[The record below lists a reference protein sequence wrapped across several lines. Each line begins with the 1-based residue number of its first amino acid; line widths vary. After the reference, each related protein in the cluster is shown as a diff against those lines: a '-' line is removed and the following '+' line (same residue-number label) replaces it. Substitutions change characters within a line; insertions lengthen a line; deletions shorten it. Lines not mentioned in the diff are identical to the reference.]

1 MNCREVHNN
10 LGEAIDGGLPTQA
23 KTGFFEHLNLC
34 KPCRKDY
41 ELETITK
48 MAVQTKCPYT
58 STPPQIFHAIV
69 SALRGESRSSSSLFD
84 SVRERL
90 TARNLVPALAGAMAI
105 VAFLLFRP
113 APGIEAESDVHT
125 ASNDIIFQSLQN
137 FSKIRTGELKATTAA
152 NNAEEVHKFLGDN
165 GFNFAVVKHLDRCAS
180 YGALTSEYRGIQLA
194 HLVYNVDGEV
204 LYVYEVKK
212 RLALEG
218 SLLTVSPAA
227 KTALQKT
234 GWYTD
239 PRHPDCNVVVWI
251 VDETLCA
258 AVSSM
263 KKDRMLALLS
273 RN

>member
-1 MNCREVHNN
+1 MNCREVHNH

-48 MAVQTKCPYT
+48 TVVQKKCPYT

-69 SALRGESRSSSSLFD
+69 SALRGESRSTPSLFD

-105 VAFLLFRP
+105 VAFLLIRP
-113 APGIEAESDVHT
+113 SPNADGESDRHT

-137 FSKIRTGELKATTAA
+137 FSKVRTGELKATTAA
-152 NNAEEVHKFLGDN
+152 NNAEEVHKFLDDN

-180 YGALTSEYRGIQLA
+180 YGALTSEYQGIQLA

-227 KTALQKT
+227 KTALLKT

-263 KKDRMLALLS
+263 KKDRMLALLT